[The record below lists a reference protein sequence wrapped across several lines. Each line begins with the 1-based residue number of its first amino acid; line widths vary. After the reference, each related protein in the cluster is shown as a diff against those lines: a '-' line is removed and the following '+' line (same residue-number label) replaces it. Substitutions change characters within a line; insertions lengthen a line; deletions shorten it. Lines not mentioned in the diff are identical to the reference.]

1 MYFQLFF
8 VKDIAADK
16 VHFLLVFFI
25 WMQELENLKIY
36 PVEVIP
42 GQLYMGDQ
50 QQAAD
55 LEILNDLKI
64 RAVVNISEEDTQEE

>member
-1 MYFQLFF
+1 
-8 VKDIAADK
+8 
-16 VHFLLVFFI
+16 
-25 WMQELENLKIY
+25 MQELENLKIY